1 MPATTVPRHDG
12 ARPERA
18 PGPPANPLTILGG
31 GPAGL
36 AVAFYARRAGIPF
49 VLLEASPEL
58 GGMCRTLR
66 CGEHRYDCGAHRFHD
81 RDPEITRDVV
91 ALLGDELERVDAPS
105 AIRDRGRYIDFPPTP
120 LNAVFAY
127 GLRDA
132 VRIGWDLLRSG
143 ARRRRSAS
151 SFEDLAVGRFG
162 ETLARRILLNY
173 SAKLWGMPADQLSPD
188 VATRRLQGMTLR
200 SLIHELV
207 VPGKKVEHVDGSFLY
222 PRGGY
227 GRIVEALAGTLPPAA
242 LWTGSEVVGL
252 EVAGG
257 AVRRVRCADGREVEE
272 PERVVST
279 LPLTRLVRLLGD
291 AAPEAARA
299 AARRLR
305 FRHVRL
311 LFLRL
316 ATPSLSRY
324 ASIYVPDPAFCI
336 SRVCEPRNRS
346 AAMAPAGET
355 SILVEVPCFRGDA
368 IEALPDEALAARV
381 VEELRELR
389 LVNPSDIRE
398 WRHHAL
404 ANAYPVYAMGYARD
418 VGTILAALAPIENLL
433 TVGRAGRFHY
443 SHLHDQL
450 RFGRDCVEEL
460 VAAARDRGPAA
471 AASASNGGTP
481 VLVRRG
487 ARDVVVS

>member
-1 MPATTVPRHDG
+1 MSGPSVPRQEG
-12 ARPERA
+12 ARRERA
-18 PGPPANPLTILGG
+18 PNRPANPLTILGG

-36 AVAFYARRAGIPF
+36 GVAFYARRAGLPF
-49 VLLEASPEL
+49 VLLEASSAL
-58 GGMCRTLR
+58 GGLCRTLR
-66 CGEHRYDCGAHRFHD
+66 CGDHLYDCGAHRYHD
-81 RDPEITRDVV
+81 RDPEITRDLV
-91 ALLGDELERVDAPS
+91 ALLGGELERVDAPS

-120 LNAVFAY
+120 LNSVFAY

-207 VPGKKVEHVDGSFLY
+207 VPAKKVEHVDGSFLY

-227 GRIVEALAGTLPPAA
+227 GRIVEALVETLPPEA
-242 LWTGSEVVGL
+242 LRTGSEVVAL
-252 EVAGG
+252 EVADGV
-257 AVRRVRCADGREVEE
+257 VRRVRCADGRDVEE

-291 AAPEAARA
+291 AVPESAQA

-336 SRVCEPRNRS
+336 SRLCEPRNRS

-355 SILVEVPCFRGDA
+355 SILVEVPCFPGDA
-368 IEALPDEALAARV
+368 LETLSDEALAARV

-389 LVNPSDIRE
+389 LVNPSDILE
-398 WRHHAL
+398 WRHHGL
-404 ANAYPVYAMGYARD
+404 PNAYPVYAMGYASD
-418 VGTILAALAPIENLL
+418 VGTILAALSPIENLETL
-433 TVGRAGRFHY
+433 GRAGRFHY

-450 RFGRDCVEEL
+450 RFGKDSVARL
-460 VAAARDRGPAA
+460 VDAGRRAVPGKAPSPPGTPAA
-471 AASASNGGTP
+471 A
-481 VLVRRG
+481 RRG